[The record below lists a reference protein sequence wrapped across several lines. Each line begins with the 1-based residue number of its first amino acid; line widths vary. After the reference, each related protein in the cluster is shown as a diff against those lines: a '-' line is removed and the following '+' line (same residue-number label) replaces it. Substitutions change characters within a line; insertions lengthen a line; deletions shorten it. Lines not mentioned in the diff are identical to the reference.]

1 MEIQT
6 LNPATPRQRQRIEAF
21 LKRNG
26 LRIDDMNYY
35 AAALDDDGEMIAG
48 GGLKDD
54 VIKCVAVDDAHKGEA
69 IANTLVSHLISHAN
83 QEGYSC
89 IKLFTKPK
97 NRQLFE
103 SLSFRLLAEAPEAI
117 LMETGIGGIS
127 NTVKALKKIK
137 EESEKYKE
145 YNKECREDSKECKED
160 SKECKEDCKECKED
174 SKECKEEEKT
184 NLNTSTPQHLNTSY
198 LNTSTSQH
206 LNTSY
211 LNTSTPHHLTT
222 TTPPRGVVVMNC
234 NPFTLGH
241 RYLIEQAAK
250 QVKRLYVMV
259 VREDCSLFAYT
270 ERKAMVE
277 QGVADIENV
286 SVIDGSDYAIS
297 RATFPT
303 YFLKRLDDAAD
314 TQMQLDL
321 DLFRRHIAPALGAT
335 VRFVGT
341 EPTDQLTRRYNQLM
355 HEALTDVREI
365 DRLAKDGNAVSA
377 SRVRKAMEQG
387 DMNTIRQLVPP
398 TTLPYIIAHLATQ
411 ALQAELDTTPK
422 PGLVDKDNNG
432 AHRDMDHALMQLSIN
447 TLHPY
452 FMRLALLG
460 FADTL
465 PSHTAIRDTGIE
477 AEKAMLA
484 ATNGVNTHKGALF
497 SMGLA
502 VVAAAYEEKKA
513 AANKEEREEER
524 KKEEKGKERG
534 KEEREDS
541 QVPLKSLESL
551 ESLAPLAPIESL
563 ASPLSSLQLT
573 IKSLAASFPDTSGTH
588 GSKAKQLSNGTTTI
602 KGALD
607 NAREGYEKLFAEWLP
622 FYNERRKSHDAHAL
636 HKTLLRIMCDLDDT
650 NIIYRT
656 NFATAEQVKQEARAL
671 LDNFKEA
678 YAAESKEKCTS
689 TIEECASAIEE
700 KCASAELLALK
711 DMDHRYTAR
720 NISPGGAADMLSL
733 TVFIGSIQTY

>member
-21 LKRNG
+21 LKRNA

-35 AAALDDDGEMIAG
+35 AAVLDDDGEMIAG

-69 IANTLVSHLISHAN
+69 IANMLVSHLISHAN
-83 QEGYSC
+83 QEGYGC

-127 NTVKALKKIK
+127 NTVEALKKIK

-145 YNKECREDSKECKED
+145 YNKECKED
-160 SKECKEDCKECKED
+160 SKKCKE
-174 SKECKEEEKT
+174 
-184 NLNTSTPQHLNTSY
+184 NTSY
-198 LNTSTSQH
+198 LNTSIPQH
-206 LNTSY
+206 LNT
-211 LNTSTPHHLTT
+211 TMQPT
-222 TTPPRGVVVMNC
+222 GCIVMNC

-250 QVKRLYVMV
+250 QVERLYVMV

-286 SVIDGSDYAIS
+286 NVIDGSDYAIS

-314 TQMQLDL
+314 TQMLLDL

-355 HEALTDVREI
+355 HEVLKDVREI
-365 DRLAKDGNAVSA
+365 NRLEKDSNAVSA
-377 SRVRKAMEQG
+377 SRVRKAMEEG
-387 DMNTIRQLVPP
+387 DMNTIRQLVPL
-398 TTLPYIIAHLATQ
+398 TTLPYIIAHLATR
-411 ALQAELDTTPK
+411 ALHAELDTTPK
-422 PGLVDKDNNG
+422 PGLVDKDNSG
-432 AHRDMDHALMQLSIN
+432 AHRDMDHALMSRSIRAI
-447 TLHPY
+447 HPY
-452 FMRLALLG
+452 FVRLALLG
-460 FADTL
+460 FAADM
-465 PSHTAIRDTGIE
+465 PSHDDIVKTGIE
-477 AEKAMLA
+477 AERAMFE
-484 ATNGVNTHKGALF
+484 ATNGVNTYKGALF

-502 VVAAAYEEKKA
+502 VVAAAGKA
-513 AANKEEREEER
+513 WQGYSITPQALSAAISK
-524 KKEEKGKERG
+524 
-534 KEEREDS
+534 
-541 QVPLKSLESL
+541 
-551 ESLAPLAPIESL
+551 LAFA
-563 ASPLSSLQLT
+563 
-573 IKSLAASFPDTSGTH
+573 FPDTKGTH
-588 GSKAKQLSNGTTTI
+588 GSKAKQTAASETATF

-607 NAREGYEKLFAEWLP
+607 NAREGYPMLFNDWLP
-622 FYNERRKSHDAHAL
+622 FYANLSKNGEPHAL
-636 HKTLLRIMCDLDDT
+636 HLTLLRIMCDLDDT
-650 NIIYRT
+650 NIVYRT
-656 NFATAEQVKQEARAL
+656 SLAMMKQVKEESRDVLSRWSEATHGTPQDDGGTN
-671 LDNFKEA
+671 LD
-678 YAAESKEKCTS
+678 
-689 TIEECASAIEE
+689 TI
-700 KCASAELLALK
+700 LG
-711 DMDHRYTAR
+711 DMNRSFVQR
-720 NISPGGAADMLSL
+720 NISPGGSADMLSL
-733 TVFIGSIQTY
+733 VVFINGVLG

>member
-21 LKRNG
+21 LKRNA

-35 AAALDDDGEMIAG
+35 AAVLDDDGEMLAG

-127 NTVKALKKIK
+127 NTVEALKKIK

-145 YNKECREDSKECKED
+145 YNKECKED
-160 SKECKEDCKECKED
+160 SKECKED

-198 LNTSTSQH
+198 LNTSTPQH

-211 LNTSTPHHLTT
+211 LNTSPSHHLTT
-222 TTPPRGVVVMNC
+222 TMQPTGCIVMNC

-250 QVKRLYVMV
+250 QVERLYVMV

-286 SVIDGSDYAIS
+286 NVIDGSDYAIS

-314 TQMQLDL
+314 TQMLLDL
-321 DLFRRHIAPALGAT
+321 DLFRRHIAPALGAI

-355 HEALTDVREI
+355 HEALKDVRETA
-365 DRLAKDGNAVSA
+365 RLEKDGNAVSA
-377 SRVRKAMEQG
+377 SRVRKAMEEG

-432 AHRDMDHALMQLSIN
+432 AHRDMDYAMMQLSIN

-452 FMRLALLG
+452 FVRLALLG

-465 PSHTAIRDTGIE
+465 PSHTSIRDAGIE
-477 AEKAMLA
+477 AEKAMLT
-484 ATNGVNTHKGALF
+484 ATNSVNTHKGALF

-513 AANKEEREEER
+513 AANKEER
-524 KKEEKGKERG
+524 GKER
-534 KEEREDS
+534 EEGY
-541 QVPLKSLESL
+541 
-551 ESLAPLAPIESL
+551 
-563 ASPLSSLQLT
+563 LSSLQLT
-573 IKSLAASFPDTSGTH
+573 IKALAASFPDTSGTH
-588 GSKAKQLSNGTTTI
+588 GSKAKLLSNGTITI

-650 NIIYRT
+650 NVIYRT
-656 NFATAEQVKQEARAL
+656 NVATAEEVKQEARAL
-671 LDNFKEA
+671 LASFEEA
-678 YAAESKEKCTS
+678 YAAQDKEK
-689 TIEECASAIEE
+689 CASAIEE

-711 DMDHRYTAR
+711 DMDRRYTER

-733 TVFIGSIQTY
+733 TMFIGSIQTY

>member
-21 LKRNG
+21 LKRNA

-35 AAALDDDGEMIAG
+35 AAVLDDDGEMIAG

-83 QEGYSC
+83 QEGYGC

-103 SLSFRLLAEAPEAI
+103 SLSFRLLAEAPEAV

-127 NTVKALKKIK
+127 NTVEALKKIK

-145 YNKECREDSKECKED
+145 YNKECKED
-160 SKECKEDCKECKED
+160 SKKCKE
-174 SKECKEEEKT
+174 
-184 NLNTSTPQHLNTSY
+184 
-198 LNTSTSQH
+198 
-206 LNTSY
+206 NTSY
-211 LNTSTPHHLTT
+211 LNTSTPQHLTT
-222 TTPPRGVVVMNC
+222 TMQPIGCIVMNC

-250 QVKRLYVMV
+250 QVERLYVMV

-314 TQMQLDL
+314 TQMLLDL

-355 HEALTDVREI
+355 HEALKDVREI
-365 DRLAKDGNAVSA
+365 NRLEKDGNAVSA
-377 SRVRKAMEQG
+377 SRVRKAMEEG

-452 FMRLALLG
+452 FVRLAFLG

-465 PSHTAIRDTGIE
+465 PSHTVIRDAGIE
-477 AEKAMLA
+477 AEKAMLE

-513 AANKEEREEER
+513 AANKEVRGKEREEEY
-524 KKEEKGKERG
+524 
-534 KEEREDS
+534 
-541 QVPLKSLESL
+541 
-551 ESLAPLAPIESL
+551 
-563 ASPLSSLQLT
+563 LSSLQLT
-573 IKSLAASFPDTSGTH
+573 IKALAASFPDTSGTH

-650 NIIYRT
+650 NVIYRT
-656 NFATAEQVKQEARAL
+656 NVATAEEVKQEARAL
-671 LDNFKEA
+671 LASFEEA
-678 YAAESKEKCTS
+678 YAAEDKEK
-689 TIEECASAIEE
+689 CASAIEE

-711 DMDHRYTAR
+711 DMDRRYTER

>member
-21 LKRNG
+21 LKRNA

-35 AAALDDDGEMIAG
+35 AAVLDDDGEMIAG

-97 NRQLFE
+97 NHQLFE

-127 NTVKALKKIK
+127 NTVEALKKIK

-145 YNKECREDSKECKED
+145 YNKECKED
-160 SKECKEDCKECKED
+160 SKECKEVR
-174 SKECKEEEKT
+174 KT
-184 NLNTSTPQHLNTSY
+184 NLNTSTPQHLNTSTPQHLNTSY
-198 LNTSTSQH
+198 LNTSTPQH
-206 LNTSY
+206 LNTT
-211 LNTSTPHHLTT
+211 L
-222 TTPPRGVVVMNC
+222 PRGGVVVMNC

-250 QVKRLYVMV
+250 QVERLYVMV

-314 TQMQLDL
+314 TQMLLDL

-355 HEALTDVREI
+355 HEALKDVRETA
-365 DRLAKDGNAVSA
+365 RLEKDGYAVSA
-377 SRVRKAMEQG
+377 SRVRKAMEEG

-432 AHRDMDHALMQLSIN
+432 AHRDMDYAMMQLSIN

-452 FMRLALLG
+452 FVRLALLG

-465 PSHTAIRDTGIE
+465 PSHTVIRDAGIE

-513 AANKEEREEER
+513 AANKKVRGKEER
-524 KKEEKGKERG
+524 KEERGKERE

-541 QVPLKSLESL
+541 LVSIES
-551 ESLAPLAPIESL
+551 LAPIESL
-563 ASPLSSLQLT
+563 ASPPSSLQLT
-573 IKSLAASFPDTSGTH
+573 IKALAASFPDTSGTH
-588 GSKAKQLSNGTTTI
+588 GSKAKLLSNGTTTI

-607 NAREGYEKLFAEWLP
+607 NAREGYEKLFTEWLP

-650 NIIYRT
+650 NVIYRT
-656 NFATAEQVKQEARAL
+656 NVATAEEVKQEARAL
-671 LDNFKEA
+671 LASFEEA
-678 YAAESKEKCTS
+678 YAAQDKEKCT
-689 TIEECASAIEE
+689 SAIEE

-711 DMDHRYTAR
+711 DMDRRYTER

>member
-21 LKRNG
+21 LKRNA

-35 AAALDDDGEMIAG
+35 AAVLDDDGEMIAG

-83 QEGYSC
+83 QEGYGC

-127 NTVKALKKIK
+127 NTVEALKKIK

-145 YNKECREDSKECKED
+145 YNKECKED
-160 SKECKEDCKECKED
+160 SKKCKENT
-174 SKECKEEEKT
+174 SY
-184 NLNTSTPQHLNTSY
+184 LNTSTPQHLNT
-198 LNTSTSQH
+198 TMQPT
-206 LNTSY
+206 
-211 LNTSTPHHLTT
+211 
-222 TTPPRGVVVMNC
+222 GCIVMNC

-250 QVKRLYVMV
+250 QVERLYVMV

-314 TQMQLDL
+314 TQMLLDL

-355 HEALTDVREI
+355 HEALKDVREI
-365 DRLAKDGNAVSA
+365 NRLEKDGNAVSA
-377 SRVRKAMEQG
+377 SRVRKAMEEG

-452 FMRLALLG
+452 FVRLAFLG

-465 PSHTAIRDTGIE
+465 PSHTVIRDTGIE
-477 AEKAMLA
+477 AEKAMLE

-513 AANKEEREEER
+513 AANKEVRGKEREEEY
-524 KKEEKGKERG
+524 
-534 KEEREDS
+534 
-541 QVPLKSLESL
+541 
-551 ESLAPLAPIESL
+551 
-563 ASPLSSLQLT
+563 LSSLQLT
-573 IKSLAASFPDTSGTH
+573 IKALAASFPDTSGTH

-636 HKTLLRIMCDLDDT
+636 HKTLLRIMCNIDDT
-650 NIIYRT
+650 NVIYRT
-656 NFATAEQVKQEARAL
+656 NVVTAEEVKQEARAL
-671 LDNFKEA
+671 LASFEEA
-678 YAAESKEKCTS
+678 YAAEDK
-689 TIEECASAIEE
+689 E

-711 DMDHRYTAR
+711 DMDRRYTER

-733 TVFIGSIQTY
+733 TVFIGSILTY

>member
-21 LKRNG
+21 LKRNA

-35 AAALDDDGEMIAG
+35 AAVLDDDGEMIAG

-83 QEGYSC
+83 QEGYGC

-127 NTVKALKKIK
+127 NTVEALKKIK

-145 YNKECREDSKECKED
+145 YNKECKED
-160 SKECKEDCKECKED
+160 SKECRE
-174 SKECKEEEKT
+174 
-184 NLNTSTPQHLNTSY
+184 
-198 LNTSTSQH
+198 
-206 LNTSY
+206 NTSY
-211 LNTSTPHHLTT
+211 LNTSTPQHHNTT
-222 TTPPRGVVVMNC
+222 MQPTGCIVMNC

-250 QVKRLYVMV
+250 QVERLYVMV
-259 VREDCSLFAYT
+259 VKEDCSLFAYT

-314 TQMQLDL
+314 TQMLLDL

-355 HEALTDVREI
+355 HEVLKDVREI
-365 DRLAKDGNAVSA
+365 NRLEKDGNAVSA
-377 SRVRKAMEQG
+377 SRVRKAMEEG

-452 FMRLALLG
+452 FVRLAFLG

-465 PSHTAIRDTGIE
+465 PSHTVIRDAGIE
-477 AEKAMLA
+477 AEKAMLE

-513 AANKEEREEER
+513 AANKEER
-524 KKEEKGKERG
+524 GKER
-534 KEEREDS
+534 EEEY
-541 QVPLKSLESL
+541 
-551 ESLAPLAPIESL
+551 
-563 ASPLSSLQLT
+563 LSSLQLT
-573 IKSLAASFPDTSGTH
+573 IKALAASFPDTSGTH

-650 NIIYRT
+650 NVIYRT
-656 NFATAEQVKQEARAL
+656 NVVTAEEVKQEARAL
-671 LDNFKEA
+671 LASFEEA
-678 YAAESKEKCTS
+678 YAAEDKEK
-689 TIEECASAIEE
+689 CASAIEE

-711 DMDHRYTAR
+711 DMDRRYTER

>member
-21 LKRNG
+21 LKRNA

-35 AAALDDDGEMIAG
+35 AAVLDDDGEMIAG

-83 QEGYSC
+83 QEGYGC

-103 SLSFRLLAEAPEAI
+103 SLSFRLLAEAPETI

-127 NTVKALKKIK
+127 NTVEALKKIK

-145 YNKECREDSKECKED
+145 YNKECKEDNKECKEDNKECKED
-160 SKECKEDCKECKED
+160 SKECKK
-174 SKECKEEEKT
+174 EEKT
-184 NLNTSTPQHLNTSY
+184 NLNTTTPQHLNTSYLNTTTPQHLNTSYLNTSTPQHLNTSY
-198 LNTSTSQH
+198 LNTSTPQH
-206 LNTSY
+206 FNTSYLNTSY
-211 LNTSTPHHLTT
+211 LNTSPPQHLNTT
-222 TTPPRGVVVMNC
+222 MQPTGCIVMNC

-250 QVKRLYVMV
+250 QVERLYVMV

-286 SVIDGSDYAIS
+286 NVIDGSDYAIS

-314 TQMQLDL
+314 TQMLLDL

-355 HEALTDVREI
+355 HEALKDVREI
-365 DRLAKDGNAVSA
+365 NRLEKDGNAVSA
-377 SRVRKAMEQG
+377 SRVRKAMEEG

-452 FMRLALLG
+452 FVRLAFLG

-465 PSHTAIRDTGIE
+465 PSHTVIRDAGIE
-477 AEKAMLA
+477 AEKAMLE

-513 AANKEEREEER
+513 AANKEVRGKEREEEY
-524 KKEEKGKERG
+524 
-534 KEEREDS
+534 
-541 QVPLKSLESL
+541 
-551 ESLAPLAPIESL
+551 
-563 ASPLSSLQLT
+563 LSSLQLT
-573 IKSLAASFPDTSGTH
+573 IKALAASFPDTSGTH

-650 NIIYRT
+650 NVIYRT
-656 NFATAEQVKQEARAL
+656 NVATAEEVKQEARAL
-671 LDNFKEA
+671 LASFEEA
-678 YAAESKEKCTS
+678 YAAEDKEK
-689 TIEECASAIEE
+689 CASAIEE

-711 DMDHRYTAR
+711 DMDRRYTER

>member
-21 LKRNG
+21 LKRNA

-35 AAALDDDGEMIAG
+35 AAVLDDDGEMIAG

-127 NTVKALKKIK
+127 NTVEALKKIK

-145 YNKECREDSKECKED
+145 YNKECKED
-160 SKECKEDCKECKED
+160 SKECRE
-174 SKECKEEEKT
+174 
-184 NLNTSTPQHLNTSY
+184 NTSY
-198 LNTSTSQH
+198 LNTSP
-206 LNTSY
+206 
-211 LNTSTPHHLTT
+211 PHHHTT
-222 TTPPRGVVVMNC
+222 TMQPTGCIVMNC

-250 QVKRLYVMV
+250 QVERLYVMV

-286 SVIDGSDYAIS
+286 NVIDGSDYAIS

-314 TQMQLDL
+314 TQMLLDL

-341 EPTDQLTRRYNQLM
+341 EPSDQLTRRYNQLM
-355 HEALTDVREI
+355 HEVLKDVREI
-365 DRLAKDGNAVSA
+365 DRLEKDGNAVSA
-377 SRVRKAMEQG
+377 SRVRKAMEEG

-422 PGLVDKDNNG
+422 PGLVDKDNSG
-432 AHRDMDHALMQLSIN
+432 AHRDMDHALMSRSIRAI
-447 TLHPY
+447 HPY
-452 FMRLALLG
+452 FVRLALLG
-460 FADTL
+460 FAADM
-465 PSHTAIRDTGIE
+465 PSHDDIVKTGIE
-477 AEKAMLA
+477 AERAMFE
-484 ATNGVNTHKGALF
+484 ATNGVNTYKGALF

-502 VVAAAYEEKKA
+502 VVAAAGKA
-513 AANKEEREEER
+513 WQGSSITPQTLSAAISK
-524 KKEEKGKERG
+524 
-534 KEEREDS
+534 
-541 QVPLKSLESL
+541 
-551 ESLAPLAPIESL
+551 LAFA
-563 ASPLSSLQLT
+563 
-573 IKSLAASFPDTSGTH
+573 FPDTKGTH
-588 GSKAKQLSNGTTTI
+588 GSKAKQTAASETATF

-607 NAREGYEKLFAEWLP
+607 NAREGYPMLFNDWLP
-622 FYNERRKSHDAHAL
+622 FYANLSKNGEPHAL
-636 HKTLLRIMCDLDDT
+636 HLTLLRIMCDLDDT
-650 NIIYRT
+650 NIVYRT
-656 NFATAEQVKQEARAL
+656 SLAMMKQVKEESRSVLSRWSEATHGTPQADGGTN
-671 LDNFKEA
+671 LD
-678 YAAESKEKCTS
+678 
-689 TIEECASAIEE
+689 TI
-700 KCASAELLALK
+700 LG
-711 DMDHRYTAR
+711 DMNRSFVQR
-720 NISPGGAADMLSL
+720 NISPGGSADMLSL
-733 TVFIGSIQTY
+733 VVFINGVLG

>member
-6 LNPATPRQRQRIEAF
+6 LNPSTPRQRQRIEAF
-21 LKRNG
+21 LKRNA

-35 AAALDDDGEMIAG
+35 AAVLDDDGEMIAG

-69 IANTLVSHLISHAN
+69 IANTLVSHLIAHAN

-127 NTVKALKKIK
+127 NTVEALKKIK
-137 EESEKYKE
+137 EKSEKYKE
-145 YNKECREDSKECKED
+145 YNKECKEDSKKCKED
-160 SKECKEDCKECKED
+160 SKECKEIV
-174 SKECKEEEKT
+174 KT
-184 NLNTSTPQHLNTSY
+184 NLNTTTSHHHTTSTPQHLT
-198 LNTSTSQH
+198 
-206 LNTSY
+206 
-211 LNTSTPHHLTT
+211 TSTPQLLNTTTPQHLTT
-222 TTPPRGVVVMNC
+222 TLPRGGVVVMNC

-250 QVKRLYVMV
+250 QVERLYVMV
-259 VREDCSLFAYT
+259 VKEDCSLFAYT

-277 QGVADIENV
+277 QGVAGIENV
-286 SVIDGSDYAIS
+286 NVIDGSDYAIS

-314 TQMQLDL
+314 TQMLLDL

-355 HEALTDVREI
+355 HEALKDVRETA
-365 DRLAKDGNAVSA
+365 RLEKDGYAVSA
-377 SRVRKAMEQG
+377 SRVRKAMEEG

-452 FMRLALLG
+452 FVRLALLG

-465 PSHTAIRDTGIE
+465 PSHTSIRDAGIE
-477 AEKAMLA
+477 AEKAMLE

-513 AANKEEREEER
+513 AANKEERGKEER
-524 KKEEKGKERG
+524 KEERG
-534 KEEREDS
+534 KEREKEEKEDS
-541 QVPLKSLESL
+541 QVSLKN
-551 ESLAPLAPIESL
+551 LAPLESQ

-573 IKSLAASFPDTSGTH
+573 IKALAASFPDTSGTH
-588 GSKAKQLSNGTTTI
+588 GSKAKLLSNGTTTI

-650 NIIYRT
+650 NVIYRT
-656 NFATAEQVKQEARAL
+656 NVATAEEVKQEARAL
-671 LDNFKEA
+671 LASFEEA
-678 YAAESKEKCTS
+678 YAAQDKEKC
-689 TIEECASAIEE
+689 ESAIEE
-700 KCASAELLALK
+700 KCESAIEDKCASAELLALK
-711 DMDHRYTAR
+711 DMDRRYTAR

>member
-21 LKRNG
+21 LKRNS

-35 AAALDDDGEMIAG
+35 AAVIDDDGEMIAG

-83 QEGYSC
+83 REGYSC

-127 NTVKALKKIK
+127 NTVKALEKIK
-137 EESEKYKE
+137 EKSEKYKE
-145 YNKECREDSKECKED
+145 YNKECREDSKKCKE
-160 SKECKEDCKECKED
+160 
-174 SKECKEEEKT
+174 
-184 NLNTSTPQHLNTSY
+184 NTSY
-198 LNTSTSQH
+198 LNTSTS
-206 LNTSY
+206 
-211 LNTSTPHHLTT
+211 HHLTT

-277 QGVADIENV
+277 QGIADIENV
-286 SVIDGSDYAIS
+286 TVIDGSDYAIS

-314 TQMQLDL
+314 TQMLLDL

-377 SRVRKAMEQG
+377 SRVRKAMEEG
-387 DMNTIRQLVPP
+387 DMNIIRQLVPP

-452 FMRLALLG
+452 FVRLALLG

-465 PSHTAIRDTGIE
+465 PSHTAIRDIGIE

-534 KEEREDS
+534 KEERKEERENS
-541 QVPLKSLESL
+541 QVPLESPALLASPAPLENL
-551 ESLAPLAPIESL
+551 ESLAPLESL
-563 ASPLSSLQLT
+563 ENPAPPATLSPLSSLQLT

-650 NIIYRT
+650 NVIYRT
-656 NFATAEQVKQEARAL
+656 DFATAEQVKQEARAL
-671 LDNFKEA
+671 LDNFAEA
-678 YAAESKEKCTS
+678 YAAESKEKG
-689 TIEECASAIEE
+689 
-700 KCASAELLALK
+700 ASAELLALK
-711 DMDHRYTAR
+711 DMDRRYTAR

>member
-35 AAALDDDGEMIAG
+35 AAVLDDDGEMIAG

-127 NTVKALKKIK
+127 NTVETLKKIK

-145 YNKECREDSKECKED
+145 YNKECKED
-160 SKECKEDCKECKED
+160 SKKCKEIG
-174 SKECKEEEKT
+174 KT
-184 NLNTSTPQHLNTSY
+184 NLNTTTPQHLNTSY
-198 LNTSTSQH
+198 LNTTPPQL
-206 LNTSY
+206 LN
-211 LNTSTPHHLTT
+211 
-222 TTPPRGVVVMNC
+222 TTPPRGGVVVMNC

-250 QVKRLYVMV
+250 QVERLYVMV
-259 VREDCSLFAYT
+259 VKEDCSLFAYT

-286 SVIDGSDYAIS
+286 NVIDGSDYAIS

-314 TQMQLDL
+314 TQMLLDL

-355 HEALTDVREI
+355 HEALKDVRETA
-365 DRLAKDGNAVSA
+365 RLEKDGYAVSA
-377 SRVRKAMEQG
+377 SRVRKAMEEG

-452 FMRLALLG
+452 FVRLALLG

-465 PSHTAIRDTGIE
+465 PSHTSIRDAGIE

-502 VVAAAYEEKKA
+502 VVAAAYKEKKA
-513 AANKEEREEER
+513 AANKEERGKEER
-524 KKEEKGKERG
+524 KEERG
-534 KEEREDS
+534 KERE
-541 QVPLKSLESL
+541 EGY
-551 ESLAPLAPIESL
+551 
-563 ASPLSSLQLT
+563 LSSLQLT
-573 IKSLAASFPDTSGTH
+573 IKALAASFPDTSGTH

-650 NIIYRT
+650 NVIYRT
-656 NFATAEQVKQEARAL
+656 NVATAEEVKQEARAL
-671 LDNFKEA
+671 LASFEEA
-678 YAAESKEKCTS
+678 YAAQDKEK
-689 TIEECASAIEE
+689 CASAIEE

-711 DMDHRYTAR
+711 DMDRRYTER

>member
-6 LNPATPRQRQRIEAF
+6 LNPTTPRQRQRIEAF

-26 LRIDDMNYY
+26 LRFDDMHYY
-35 AAALDDDGEMIAG
+35 AAVTDDDGEMIAG
-48 GGLKDD
+48 GGLKGN

-69 IANTLVSHLISHAN
+69 IANTLISHLIAHAN
-83 QEGYSC
+83 EEGHSNVM
-89 IKLFTKPK
+89 LFTKPK

-103 SLSFRLLAEAPEAI
+103 SLSFRLLAEAPEAV
-117 LMETGIGGIS
+117 LMETGIGGI
-127 NTVKALKKIK
+127 NNMVEQLKKIK

-145 YNKECREDSKECKED
+145 YNKECKED
-160 SKECKEDCKECKED
+160 SKECKENSE
-174 SKECKEEEKT
+174 ECKEEEKT
-184 NLNTSTPQHLNTSY
+184 NLNTSTSQHLNTTTPQHLNTSTPHP
-198 LNTSTSQH
+198 LNP
-206 LNTSY
+206 
-211 LNTSTPHHLTT
+211 STPQPLTT
-222 TTPPRGVVVMNC
+222 TTPLRGVVVINC

-250 QVKRLYVMV
+250 QVERLFVMV
-259 VREDCSLFAYT
+259 VREDCSLFAYA

-277 QGVADIENV
+277 QGVAHLKNV
-286 SVIDGSDYAIS
+286 TVIDGSEYAIS
-297 RATFPT
+297 QATFPT

-314 TQMQLDL
+314 TQMLLDL

-355 HEALTDVREI
+355 HEVLADVRETA
-365 DRLAKDGNAVSA
+365 RLEKEGNAVSA

-387 DMNTIRQLVPP
+387 DMSTIRQLVPP

-432 AHRDMDHALMQLSIN
+432 AHRDMVYALMQRSID

-452 FMRLALLG
+452 FVKLALLG
-460 FADTL
+460 CADAL
-465 PSHTAIRDTGIE
+465 PTHTSIRDIGIE
-477 AEKAMLA
+477 AEKAMLS

-502 VVAAAYEEKKA
+502 VVAAAHEKDTDSLQTTIKA
-513 AANKEEREEER
+513 LAAN
-524 KKEEKGKERG
+524 
-534 KEEREDS
+534 
-541 QVPLKSLESL
+541 
-551 ESLAPLAPIESL
+551 
-563 ASPLSSLQLT
+563 
-573 IKSLAASFPDTSGTH
+573 FPDTNGTH
-588 GSKAKQLSNGTTTI
+588 GSKAKLLSKDITAI

-607 NAREGYEKLFAEWLP
+607 NAREGYEMLFAEWLP
-622 FYNERRKSHDAHAL
+622 FYIERRKERDAHTL

-650 NIIYRT
+650 NVIYRT
-656 NFATAEQVKQEARAL
+656 DLATAEEVKQEARAL
-671 LDNFKEA
+671 LDSFSKA
-678 YAAESKEKCTS
+678 HTAEDKEKR
-689 TIEECASAIEE
+689 IA
-700 KCASAELLALK
+700 AELLALK
-711 DMDHRYTAR
+711 DMDKRYTAR

-733 TVFIGSIQTY
+733 TIFIGSIQT